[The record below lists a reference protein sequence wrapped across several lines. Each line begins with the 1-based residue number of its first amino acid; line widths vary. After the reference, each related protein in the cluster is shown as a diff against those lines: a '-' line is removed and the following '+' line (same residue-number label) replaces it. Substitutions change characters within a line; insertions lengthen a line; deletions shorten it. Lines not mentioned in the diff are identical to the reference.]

1 MLNFTVISKI
11 WICQWYWN
19 SEICFAEFC
28 PIYSNKREEIRQ
40 NDILTKT
47 KLTSF
52 PSSLKKPKIC
62 LTWFSLKISSDG
74 GDFRRIIEIALFR
87 NYSTEILLFKSILHS
102 CQLVF
107 YFISRQRKCLRT
119 VSSCILYWSSAT
131 RIWKNLLT
139 ESLTSHP
146 PHTWISYS
154 RRWKGCNIS
163 IISTLL

>member
-1 MLNFTVISKI
+1 MLCIKVADFYVIEIKRIILLIFALFIKI
-11 WICQWYWN
+11 
-19 SEICFAEFC
+19 
-28 PIYSNKREEIRQ
+28 
-40 NDILTKT
+40 T
-47 KLTSF
+47 
-52 PSSLKKPKIC
+52 LKKYDKMIFWHNKFSLSKSC
-62 LTWFSLKISSDG
+62 STWFSLKISSDG